1 LLIASLLLGAA
12 TGCFVGEEIDKAA
25 ALNNGSGAVAPAAAK
40 PGSEKAAAAKPG
52 AGATAATKPAAP
64 AGKSWWETAR
74 SLTTEE
80 SDEASRAAN
89 SRAAAS
95 SCCATTASRAA
106 APRSSRRTAPETKIT
121 GATEPG

>member
-52 AGATAATKPAAP
+52 AGATAAANP

-74 SLTTEE
+74 SLTSEE
-80 SDEASRAAN
+80 SDEAITRCELAG
-89 SRAAAS
+89 
-95 SCCATTASRAA
+95 
-106 APRSSRRTAPETKIT
+106 RSEFMLRDDCLARGGVPK
-121 GATEPG
+121 